1 MEKQVKKQNKTIE
14 NLNKELTK
22 AQEKIAVLVSEK
34 EVAKEEKKKYL
45 NVVESLQE
53 LLQFKNSK

>member
-22 AQEKIAVLVSEK
+22 AQEKIAELVSEK
-34 EVAKEEKKKYL
+34 EVAKEEKRKYL